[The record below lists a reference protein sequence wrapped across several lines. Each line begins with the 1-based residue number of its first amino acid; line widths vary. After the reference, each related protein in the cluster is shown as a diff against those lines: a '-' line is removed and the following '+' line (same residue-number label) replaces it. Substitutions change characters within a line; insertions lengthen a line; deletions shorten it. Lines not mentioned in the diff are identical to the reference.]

1 MLWALYTWSC
11 EKICSQPYLQGL
23 QPSWGSRSL
32 PDRAV
37 RCGSACQ
44 WRETSSTCPVRRGPS
59 GTGPSL
65 TGPCPLSMG
74 TRSLV
79 DAHGVAVFGAGDLPS
94 VERVQEGVNMRR
106 SRVDGQVRGAAA
118 APVAHH
124 PWYSRIWHGVPLGSL
139 ISPLQ
144 LKSSG
149 RIFIMNSIS
158 HILRLPGP

>member
-1 MLWALYTWSC
+1 M
-11 EKICSQPYLQGL
+11 
-23 QPSWGSRSL
+23 
-32 PDRAV
+32 
-37 RCGSACQ
+37 
-44 WRETSSTCPVRRGPS
+44 
-59 GTGPSL
+59 
-65 TGPCPLSMG
+65 
-74 TRSLV
+74 

-124 PWYSRIWHGVPLGSL
+124 PWYSRILHGVPLGSLVNL

-144 LKSSG
+144 LKSRG
-149 RIFIMNSIS
+149 RIIIMNSIP